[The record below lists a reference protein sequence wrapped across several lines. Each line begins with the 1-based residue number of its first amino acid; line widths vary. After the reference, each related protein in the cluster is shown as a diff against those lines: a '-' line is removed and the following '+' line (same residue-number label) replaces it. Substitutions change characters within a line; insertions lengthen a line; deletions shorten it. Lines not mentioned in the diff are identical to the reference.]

1 MLNITNLTT
10 LTNDQI
16 FEAIQEL
23 REMKFGIT
31 VGTLGDS
38 DFSIYLIY
46 WPKPHL
52 ELEKYEGPISEIVIK
67 ALVLGRTLQAMDR
80 EFGLNGSLP

>member
-23 REMKFGIT
+23 REMKFGVT

-38 DFSIYLIY
+38 DFSIHLIY
-46 WPKPHL
+46 WPRPHL
-52 ELEKYEGPISEIVIK
+52 ELENYEGPISEITIK
-67 ALVLGRTLQAMDR
+67 ALVLGRTVQAM
-80 EFGLNGSLP
+80 EQNFGLNGLLP